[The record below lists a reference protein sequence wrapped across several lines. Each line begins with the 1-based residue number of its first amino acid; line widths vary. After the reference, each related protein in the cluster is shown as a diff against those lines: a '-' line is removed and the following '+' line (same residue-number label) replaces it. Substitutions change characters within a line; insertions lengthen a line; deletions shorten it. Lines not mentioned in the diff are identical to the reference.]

1 MKKYFSLHD
10 ECRSG
15 FAPDVVITC
24 AMINTTNSKGV
35 GEILIKRKTIEME
48 NPANEVGFASHIK
61 SYGRNL
67 DGEYEIMVKDE
78 FEKVMSGIDIAT
90 CRSLD
95 PVVCDRS
102 PHLWIGSESGFN
114 VPPCKDHDSQH
125 PCPTSQ
131 EVVVRDDDSNSFGC
145 IYPTTSRNS
154 FKTAS
159 CTKGHRIRKILASKN
174 WKVAAKYGAKKPKT
188 GGYKR
193 KFNFNKRNSY
203 KNQRSQMNI
212 PFKKRKLFDGCFSD
226 CNGRRIVDRISD
238 SNASPRES
246 SAHGKSSLVAG
257 HQGDSRVKL
266 RIKSFR
272 VPELFIEIPET
283 ATVSSLKMTVMQAVG
298 PIIGHGIHVGV
309 ILRGKKVR
317 DDNKTLI
324 QTGISRNNQDG
335 CLGFTLEP
343 HSSQTHSSCYGEP
356 PSMLPFS
363 STLEPMNGCPPNPT
377 VDYSGNNNTLLLETH
392 AAKVSNAREP
402 VPTLADTPVEER
414 SSDSKSLVTVPAMA
428 VEAPTVV
435 PVCRKSN
442 QFEVGHRRMRRP
454 FSVDEVEAL
463 VHAVETLGP
472 GRWRDV
478 KLRAFD
484 NVKHRTYV
492 DLKDKWKTLVHTAKI
507 SPHQRRGE
515 QVPQQLLDRVLTA
528 HAYWSQQHHQQIK
541 HHPPKNLSSS
551 TKPSGN

>member
-1 MKKYFSLHD
+1 
-10 ECRSG
+10 
-15 FAPDVVITC
+15 
-24 AMINTTNSKGV
+24 
-35 GEILIKRKTIEME
+35 ME
-48 NPANEVGFASHIK
+48 NPVHEVGFDSHIK
-61 SYGRNL
+61 SCGRSL
-67 DGEYEIMVKDE
+67 DGGYETMVEDKS
-78 FEKVMSGIDIAT
+78 EKVMSGVDIAAS
-90 CRSLD
+90 RSLD
-95 PVVCDRS
+95 PVVCGWN
-102 PHLWIGSESGFN
+102 PQMWIGSEKGFK
-114 VPPCKDHDSQH
+114 VPPCKDHGPQH

-131 EVVVRDDDSNSFGC
+131 EVVVRDDDNNSFGC

-154 FKTAS
+154 FRTS
-159 CTKGHRIRKILASKN
+159 PCNKGHRIRKILASKN
-174 WKVAAKYGAKKPKT
+174 RKVAANYGAKKKPKA

-193 KFNFNKRNSY
+193 KFNFNKRNPY

-212 PFKKRKLFDGCFSD
+212 PFKKRKLFDGCLSD
-226 CNGRRIVDRISD
+226 CNGRRMVDRISD
-238 SNASPRES
+238 SNASARES

-257 HQGDSRVKL
+257 NQGDSRVKL

-283 ATVSSLKMTVMQAVG
+283 ATVSSLKRTVMEAVG
-298 PIIGHGIHVGV
+298 TIIGHGIHVGV

-324 QTGISRNNQDG
+324 QTGISCDNQDG

-343 HSSQTHSSCYGEP
+343 HSSQTCSSFCHGQP
-356 PSMLPFS
+356 PSSLPCS
-363 STLEPMNGCPPNPT
+363 STLETINGCPPKPT
-377 VDYSGNNNTLLLETH
+377 VNYSGNNSTLLLETH
-392 AAKVSNAREP
+392 AAKASNSTESVREP
-402 VPTLADTPVEER
+402 VPFLADTRVEER

-428 VEAPTVV
+428 VDAPTVV
-435 PVCRKSN
+435 PICQKSH

-528 HAYWSQQHHQQIK
+528 LAYWSQQHQQIK
-541 HHPPKNLSSS
+541 HHPPKTCLLQQNLPT
-551 TKPSGN
+551 TKSM